1 MHPSAWGTINLYW
14 TNLIFCLWFLNSE
27 VMKLVCLMNIELL
40 NIFPVVLCFCR
51 CVVVTGFDL
60 GCRLA
65 LVFLCPLWSLKL
77 FRMAKEP
84 FQKRSLELNS
94 YIHIVVHDCD
104 NFLIACYV
112 STTGPKTNHH
122 HLATHWMKPIF
133 SQKHPLRQRFNNLI
147 ST

>member
-14 TNLIFCLWFLNSE
+14 TNLIFAFDSWIQRSWSWY
-27 VMKLVCLMNIELL
+27 VSNIELL
-40 NIFPVVLCFCR
+40 NVFPVVLCFCR

-94 YIHIVVHDCD
+94 YIHVVVRDCD

-133 SQKHPLRQRFNNLI
+133 SQKHLLRQRFNNLI

>member
-1 MHPSAWGTINLYW
+1 MDPSAWGTINLYW
-14 TNLIFCLWFLNSE
+14 TNLIFAFDSWIQRSWSWY
-27 VMKLVCLMNIELL
+27 VSYIELL
-40 NIFPVVLCFCR
+40 HAFPVVLCFCR
-51 CVVVTGFDL
+51 CVVVIGFDL

-94 YIHIVVHDCD
+94 YIHVVVHDCD

-133 SQKHPLRQRFNNLI
+133 SQKHLLRQRFNNLI